1 MKFGVSDTDW
11 ALIQRL
17 FVRSFAHVKTAELW
31 LFGSR
36 SRGTQALFSDIDL
49 LVRGEGV
56 LKNDV
61 TLFQEAL
68 DDSSLPYLCDVVFQ
82 PELAQE
88 YQEKVENEKV
98 LLFRS
103 EPQKP

>member
-17 FVRSFAHVKTAELW
+17 FVRSFAHLNTAELW

-36 SRGTQALFSDIDL
+36 SRGTQALFSDLDL

-56 LKNDV
+56 LKRDV
-61 TLFQEAL
+61 VLFQDAL
-68 DDSSLPYLCDVVFQ
+68 DDSSLPYLCEVVFQ
-82 PELAQE
+82 PELAPE
-88 YQEKVENEKV
+88 YREKVENEKV
-98 LLFRS
+98 FLFRS
-103 EPQKP
+103 ELQRP